1 MRTAPVEG
9 SSPHPNPLP
18 KGEGTGQAPAFLPT
32 RQPRV
37 VLWDTRKL
45 DVSKDF
51 AGGFG
56 IGQYCG
62 DGTFRSRVIRHFYKR
77 DRRPSSL
84 LYAYLAAIFARL
96 GYRVEYAEDNLPGDA
111 DLYVFN
117 PSLLTLP
124 LERETIA
131 ALASASRGR
140 GCWSSARS
148 PRCGPTSSPTST

>member
-1 MRTAPVEG
+1 MPSPA
-9 SSPHPNPLP
+9 SPHPALSAE
-18 KGEGTGQAPAFLPT
+18 GEGDCRARPAPSSRPAN
-32 RQPRV
+32 PRRP
-37 VLWDTRKL
+37 LGTRKL

-96 GYRVEYAEDNLPGDA
+96 GYRVEYAEDHLPGDA
-111 DLYVFN
+111 DLYV
-117 PSLLTLP
+117 SIL
-124 LERETIA
+124 
-131 ALASASRGR
+131 
-140 GCWSSARS
+140 RS
-148 PRCGPTSSPTST
+148 